1 MATSSALYGCRAG
14 EQGPAPTASAV
25 MGDVLRIAKGISP
38 KTSPLSIKGE
48 LKESQPTPAQE
59 SQRTDA
65 PNVVDMDDL
74 QVRYYL
80 RLTCLDRF
88 GVLAK
93 IASVFGE
100 ATISIASVLQFDSD
114 DERGLADLVI
124 MTHPSREANMQD
136 AASRLRQL
144 DVVASLENLIRVED
158 YDTV

>member
-1 MATSSALYGCRAG
+1 
-14 EQGPAPTASAV
+14 
-25 MGDVLRIAKGISP
+25 MGDVFRIAKGISAKP
-38 KTSPLSIKGE
+38 SPLNIKGE
-48 LKESQPTPAQE
+48 LKGVQPAAAQRSE
-59 SQRTDA
+59 RTNA
-65 PNVVDMDDL
+65 PDVVDMDDL
-74 QVRYYL
+74 QVRYYV

-93 IASVFGE
+93 IASVFGD
-100 ATISIASVLQFDSD
+100 ATISIASVLQFDAD

-124 MTHPSREANMQD
+124 MTHPSREASMQE

>member
-1 MATSSALYGCRAG
+1 MVAG
-14 EQGPAPTASAV
+14 QRSGRRPDCKRSNGRRSENSQRHLPEP
-25 MGDVLRIAKGISP
+25 
-38 KTSPLSIKGE
+38 SPLNIKGE
-48 LKESQPTPAQE
+48 LKGVQPAAAQRSE
-59 SQRTDA
+59 QTNA

-74 QVRYYL
+74 QVRYYV

-93 IASVFGE
+93 IASVFGD
-100 ATISIASVLQFDSD
+100 ATISIASVLQFDAD

-124 MTHPSREANMQD
+124 MTHPSREASMQE

>member
-1 MATSSALYGCRAG
+1 
-14 EQGPAPTASAV
+14 
-25 MGDVLRIAKGISP
+25 MGDVLRISKDISGKP
-38 KTSPLSIKGE
+38 SYLNK
-48 LKESQPTPAQE
+48 LKEVQPTDAQRSE
-59 SQRTDA
+59 RTDA
-65 PNVVDMDDL
+65 PNIVDMDDL
-74 QVRYYL
+74 QARYYL

-124 MTHPSREANMQD
+124 MTHPSREANMQE

-144 DVVASLENLIRVED
+144 DVVVSLENLIRVED